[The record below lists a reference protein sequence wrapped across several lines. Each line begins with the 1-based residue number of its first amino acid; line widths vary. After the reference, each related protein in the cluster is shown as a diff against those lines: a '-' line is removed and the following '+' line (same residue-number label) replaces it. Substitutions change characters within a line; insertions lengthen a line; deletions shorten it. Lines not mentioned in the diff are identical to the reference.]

1 MRGLNIKVYG
11 FVFTDVSAVL
21 SPSRKINL
29 GGGALG
35 AHQRRL
41 RLNHRKSPCHARFQ
55 ERILD
60 NVWFPKCSA
69 RAPAKAAAA
78 AKWQIMSTS

>member
-11 FVFTDVSAVL
+11 FVFTDVSAAL

-29 GGGALG
+29 GGGVLG
-35 AHQRRL
+35 AHRRRL
-41 RLNHRKSPCHARFQ
+41 RLNCRKSPCHARSR
-55 ERILD
+55 ERISD
-60 NVWFPKCSA
+60 NVWFPKRSA
-69 RAPAKAAAA
+69 WAPTRAAAA